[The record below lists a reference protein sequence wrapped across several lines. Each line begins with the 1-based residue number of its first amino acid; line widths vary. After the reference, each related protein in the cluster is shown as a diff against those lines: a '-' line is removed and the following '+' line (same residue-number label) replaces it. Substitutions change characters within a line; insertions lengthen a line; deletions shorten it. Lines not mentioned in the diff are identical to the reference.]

1 MAMITSAP
9 GRVYSVGPTKT
20 ILLTFTAVSG
30 DVSATVTV
38 PGMSRVES
46 VEVAGGLKL
55 SAAPTFSGNVI
66 TLAFTDPAANAFG
79 TLRVHGV

>member
-1 MAMITSAP
+1 MAMITTQV
-9 GRVYSVGPTKT
+9 GRVYSVGPVKT
-20 ILLTFTAVSG
+20 SLLTFTAVSG
-30 DVSATVTV
+30 DTSATVTV
-38 PGMSRVES
+38 AGLSRIES
-46 VEVAGGLKL
+46 VEVAGGLNL